1 MGIVRVTAV
10 LALTLAPGCFWVT
23 TKDEGNLLRKDVT
36 SLKERM
42 AKQEESVDERVKKL
56 DESLDKATKLLARNS
71 ADVGSDVEKLGK
83 TQSELNGQVQDMK
96 RQVDAMHAEVDAL
109 KQENAK
115 LRSDYEARLAAAEQ
129 RLASFDGGGGGT
141 KPGGGGD
148 KPPGGGGTVTSP
160 GGQVLDKDALF
171 TRARTSLE
179 SGQLNDARRDYVDFV
194 KRFPKDTRADDAQY
208 ALGEIFYREKSYEKA
223 IGEFQKVI
231 DGFPDG
237 DQADRALFRAGE
249 ASIEM
254 KWCVDARAYFGVLV
268 QKYPKSTLLKNAKAK
283 LEFIKKNA
291 KKKDVC
297 ST

>member
-1 MGIVRVTAV
+1 MGVAHKTAAAA
-10 LALTLAPGCFWVT
+10 LALALAPGCFWVT

-36 SLKERM
+36 SLQERM

-83 TQSELNGQVQDMK
+83 DQAQMNGQVQDMQ
-96 RQVDAMHAEVDAL
+96 RQVEGMRAEVEAL
-109 KQENAK
+109 KAENAK
-115 LRSDYEARLAAAEQ
+115 LRSDHEARLAAAEQ
-129 RLASFDGGGGGT
+129 RMAAFDPGAGT
-141 KPGGGGD
+141 KPID
-148 KPPGGGGTVTSP
+148 KPPGGTVTTPGGT
-160 GGQVLDKDALF
+160 VLDKDALF
-171 TRARTSLE
+171 ARAKASLDN
-179 SGQLNDARRDYVDFV
+179 GQLTDARRDYSDFI
-194 KRFPKDTRADDAQY
+194 KRFPKDVRVDDAQY
-208 ALGEIFYREKSYEKA
+208 ALGETYYREKAYEKA

-231 DGFPDG
+231 DGFAEG

-249 ASIEM
+249 AAIEM

-268 QKYPKSTLLKNAKAK
+268 QKYPKSSLLKNAKTK